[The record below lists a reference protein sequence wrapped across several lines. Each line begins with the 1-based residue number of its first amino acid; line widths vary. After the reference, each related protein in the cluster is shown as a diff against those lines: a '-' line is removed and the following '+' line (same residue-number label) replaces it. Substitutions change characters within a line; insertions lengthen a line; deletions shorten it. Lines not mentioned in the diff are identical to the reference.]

1 MRSPQ
6 MQQELFQDTG
16 VTEEGETECPERAKI
31 REGFLEEVRL
41 EQILKAMQEM
51 LGQGRKD
58 ILDGGHSMGKG
69 RKQRSIYGRAESSVG
84 AQAPPR
90 AQRCRCRRLTAGS
103 PAWWRWM
110 CIWGRSEVSVVL
122 SRGARRCTL
131 TTRAMGPPTTWDEA
145 HLSSLSHFTPHCRP
159 P

>member
-16 VTEEGETECPERAKI
+16 VTEEGGTECPERAKT

-41 EQILKAMQEM
+41 KQVLKAMQEM

-69 RKQRSIYGRAESSVG
+69 RKQWSIYSSAESSV
-84 AQAPPR
+84 
-90 AQRCRCRRLTAGS
+90 
-103 PAWWRWM
+103 
-110 CIWGRSEVSVVL
+110 
-122 SRGARRCTL
+122 
-131 TTRAMGPPTTWDEA
+131 
-145 HLSSLSHFTPHCRP
+145 
-159 P
+159 